1 MFSVFKVECV
11 CGVVSLLLYEK
22 KEKNSS
28 RRSRLGC
35 YVKLPG
41 GHVTSIYSRSS
52 FFWLFP
58 FFFVSYVRF
67 CVEEFFCFEFVL
79 RMYTLIVL
87 VEVDRLIVKKV
98 WFWVFL
104 MVLWCESF
112 FQNSNVN
119 K

>member
-1 MFSVFKVECV
+1 
-11 CGVVSLLLYEK
+11 
-22 KEKNSS
+22 
-28 RRSRLGC
+28 
-35 YVKLPG
+35 
-41 GHVTSIYSRSS
+41 
-52 FFWLFP
+52 
-58 FFFVSYVRF
+58 
-67 CVEEFFCFEFVL
+67 
-79 RMYTLIVL
+79 MYTLIVL